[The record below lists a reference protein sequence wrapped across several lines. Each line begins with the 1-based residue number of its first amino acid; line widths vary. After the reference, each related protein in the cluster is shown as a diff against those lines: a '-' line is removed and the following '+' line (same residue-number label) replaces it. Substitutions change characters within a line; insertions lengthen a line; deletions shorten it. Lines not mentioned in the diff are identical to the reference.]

1 MAPPTRFR
9 CEPSAPPL
17 PHASAPTPKGPRWP
31 PFLSSRGSPP
41 LHGHFLNHRFQEDE
55 ERFIKCNGVGE
66 SESWGPETGVATPF
80 TFKTFPSLTPG
91 PDSVDI
97 CAIAR
102 PGGNQIIFKP
112 EIIFF
117 IIVTDSIFFL
127 FCVTR
132 CVCTYIYIYIYYK
145 YQRNYISILGWENE
159 GGICLRRMILLF
171 SFLRPAGKEGRHP
184 SKSSFSSWFPLF
196 CPSYH
201 LRR

>member
-1 MAPPTRFR
+1 MDI
-9 CEPSAPPL
+9 
-17 PHASAPTPKGPRWP
+17 
-31 PFLSSRGSPP
+31 
-41 LHGHFLNHRFQEDE
+41 FLNHRFQEDE

-66 SESWGPETGVATPF
+66 SRVGALRLGQQPPLPI
-80 TFKTFPSLTPG
+80 KTVPSSTPG

-102 PGGNQIIFKP
+102 PGENQIIFKP

-132 CVCTYIYIYIYYK
+132 CVCVHIYTYIYYK

-159 GGICLRRMILLF
+159 GGMFKRGILLF
-171 SFLRPAGKEGRHP
+171 PFLGPAGEEER
-184 SKSSFSSWFPLF
+184 
-196 CPSYH
+196 CE
-201 LRR
+201 